1 MNFEEATL
9 LSTAKGLTLPS
20 VKIHELIY
28 VPKTEE
34 DFKTLHRNSMN
45 DDANFSNND
54 SESNRRITHDFSRDE
69 DTKFHTLAYKFD
81 PEKEVQ
87 IRILS
92 D

>member
-1 MNFEEATL
+1 
-9 LSTAKGLTLPS
+9 
-20 VKIHELIY
+20 
-28 VPKTEE
+28 
-34 DFKTLHRNSMN
+34 MN

-92 D
+92 DWDIPYDFKVGKSYNL